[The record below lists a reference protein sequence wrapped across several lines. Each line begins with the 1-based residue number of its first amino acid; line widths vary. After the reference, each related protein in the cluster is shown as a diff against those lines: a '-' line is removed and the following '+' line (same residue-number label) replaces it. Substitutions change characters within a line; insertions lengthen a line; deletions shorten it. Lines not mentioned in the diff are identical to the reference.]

1 MINCKRKDCFYA
13 SFIMYPEGEN
23 SFCDYTGKTGKIR
36 GVYGEDL
43 KQNCPQYKKAE
54 TAKKSQIAFGSPS
67 YIAKTLRKFRKIT
80 QRNNGGFLWQKK
92 LKCSWIIMDLMK
104 H

>member
-54 TAKKSQIAFGSPS
+54 TAK
-67 YIAKTLRKFRKIT
+67 
-80 QRNNGGFLWQKK
+80 
-92 LKCSWIIMDLMK
+92 
-104 H
+104 

>member
-54 TAKKSQIAFGSPS
+54 TTKKSQIAFGSPS
-67 YIAKTLRKFRKIT
+67 YIAKNAKKI
-80 QRNNGGFLWQKK
+80 QKDK
-92 LKCSWIIMDLMK
+92 TKK
-104 H
+104 